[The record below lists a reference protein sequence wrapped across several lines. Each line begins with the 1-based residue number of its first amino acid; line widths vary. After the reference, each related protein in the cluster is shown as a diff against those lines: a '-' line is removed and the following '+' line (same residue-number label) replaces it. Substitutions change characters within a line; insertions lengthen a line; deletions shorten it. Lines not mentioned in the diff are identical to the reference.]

1 MQIAR
6 VNGVELEFEDVGSGE
21 PVLLI
26 SAVIANGVA
35 PLAAE
40 PILADRYRTIRYHK
54 RGWCSS
60 THTPGPVPVAAHVA
74 DAIALLDHLGIG
86 RAHIVGHSSG
96 ALVGAQ
102 LAIDAPDRVA
112 TLSLLEPTPLALPG
126 GAAVVA
132 AAAPVFEAFA
142 AGDHE
147 TAVAGFLSF
156 ASGLEWDNCRATLEA
171 TVPNAVTDAVKDA
184 ETFFGIELPALI
196 EWPCGPEQAA
206 AIHAPVLSVLGANTL
221 PFWVDVAAF
230 LRESVEKVEEQTIA
244 GVGHFLH
251 MEQPEPVA
259 RVIADFLGRHPMVPT
274 R

>member
-1 MQIAR
+1 MKVAS
-6 VNGVELEFEDVGSGE
+6 VNGVELEYDDRGSGE

-35 PLAAE
+35 PLAAQPE
-40 PILADRYRTIRYHK
+40 LADQYRLIRYHK

-60 THTPGPVPVAAHVA
+60 THTPGPVSVATHVA
-74 DAIALLDHLGIG
+74 DAAALLDHLGVA
-86 RAHIVGHSSG
+86 RAHVIGHSSG
-96 ALVGAQ
+96 AVVGAQ

-112 TLSLLEPTPLALPG
+112 TLSLLEPTPLAMPN

-156 ASGLEWDNCRATLEA
+156 ASGLDWDTCRATIEA

-184 ETFFGIELPALI
+184 ETFFGVELPALI
-196 EWPCGPEQAA
+196 EWPFGPTEAA
-206 AIHAPVLSVLGANTL
+206 AIQAPVLSVLGANSL

-230 LRESVEKVEEQTIA
+230 LRTHIGDIEEQTID

-251 MEQPEPVA
+251 MERPEPVA
-259 RVIADFLGRHPMVPT
+259 RVLADFLSRHPAQ
-274 R
+274 